1 MFLNCVLSKYAYLNT
16 KRGILSLLCSLCN
29 PLGIVVSVLLE
40 PKLIVQ
46 EIRCQ
51 NIDWDENILKNLE
64 SRINTW
70 KSQLHLLETITTP
83 RFHHFQ
89 NSSEIEGQIFN
100 DVSSLGDGT
109 VDYYRTVSNFDIK
122 VSFIIAKS
130 RLTPLK
136 EKSFT
141 TPKLELQ
148 AA

>member
-1 MFLNCVLSKYAYLNT
+1 M
-16 KRGILSLLCSLCN
+16 
-29 PLGIVVSVLLE
+29 SVLLE

-109 VDYYRTVSNFDIK
+109 VDYVAFVPNARRPSVSNFDIK

-130 RLTPLK
+130 RLSPLK